1 MALLGVPS
9 GGGAAGRRGQGWVAG
24 GGGRPRRASQG
35 SGLPGD
41 PAPRRCAEFHFRF
54 GPGRRRRG
62 RPGTTAAGRTGS

>member
-24 GGGRPRRASQG
+24 GGGRPRRVRQG

-41 PAPRRCAEFHFRF
+41 PAPRR
-54 GPGRRRRG
+54 
-62 RPGTTAAGRTGS
+62 